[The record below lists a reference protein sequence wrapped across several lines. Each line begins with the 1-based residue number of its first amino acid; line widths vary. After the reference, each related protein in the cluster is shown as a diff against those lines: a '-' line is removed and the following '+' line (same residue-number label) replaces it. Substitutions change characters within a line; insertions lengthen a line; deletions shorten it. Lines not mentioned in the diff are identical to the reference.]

1 MKRSLP
7 ASVPKPNPQGIPVE
21 KRAEVTR
28 LYLLGSTYPDII
40 AAVGGGVTKQQIK
53 HFSEHNRLK
62 RPAGYVK
69 NPRHVWFDE
78 RDQAIADGLKL
89 NLSWADIRANVNA
102 IHGPIV
108 TRGATVAR
116 ARHVGMAREVRF
128 VAAPRP
134 GLPRKP
140 RPKKPKLT
148 PWTEE
153 RIAALYDGH
162 AAHRSA
168 QAVVATLQA
177 MDGLPLTEK
186 AVRAKAQGLRLL
198 WQRRGVVRIKVIKVP
213 VARVA
218 KVSRIIQR
226 APIPIPEPVYVA
238 PMVEPLPGPDGIVA
252 APLEYVMN
260 FCAVNGIVDQ
270 WLDMDRVN
278 KVRKWLHLPPMVVDC
293 TAGASV

>member
-1 MKRSLP
+1 
-7 ASVPKPNPQGIPVE
+7 VPKPNALGIPVE

-53 HFSEHNRLK
+53 HFSEHYRLK

-89 NLSWADIRANVNA
+89 NLPWADIRESVNA
-102 IHGPIV
+102 IPGPIV
-108 TRGATVAR
+108 TWAATVAR
-116 ARHVGMAREVRF
+116 ARDVGMARTVRF
-128 VAAPRP
+128 IAAPRP
-134 GLPRKP
+134 KAPRKP
-140 RPKKPKLT
+140 RVKKPKIT
-148 PWTEE
+148 PWTPE
-153 RIAALYDGH
+153 RVAELYAGH

-168 QAVVATLQA
+168 QTVVATLQA
-177 MDGLPLTEK
+177 MEGLPLTEK
-186 AVRAKAQGLRLL
+186 AVRVKAQGLRLL
-198 WQRRGVVRIKVIKVP
+198 WQRRGIVRVKAIKVP

-226 APIPIPEPVYVA
+226 AAIPIPEPVYVA
-238 PMVEPLPGPDGIVA
+238 PLVEPLPGPDGIVA

-260 FCAVNGIVDQ
+260 FCAVHGIADQ

-278 KVRKWLHLPPMVVDC
+278 KVRKWLKMPPMVVDC
-293 TAGASV
+293 TAGAAI

>member
-1 MKRSLP
+1 M
-7 ASVPKPNPQGIPVE
+7 GIPVE
-21 KRAEVTR
+21 KRAEVIR
-28 LYLLGSTYPDII
+28 LYLLGSTYTDII

-53 HFSEHNRLK
+53 HFSEHYQLK
-62 RPAGYVK
+62 RPVGYVK

-102 IHGPIV
+102 IPGLIV
-108 TRGATVAR
+108 TRAATVAR
-116 ARHVGMAREVRF
+116 ARDVGMASEMRF
-128 VAAPRP
+128 VAPPRP
-134 GLPRKP
+134 KAPRKP
-140 RPKKPKLT
+140 LVKKPKIT
-148 PWTEE
+148 PWTPE
-153 RIAALYDGH
+153 RVAELYAGH

-168 QAVVATLQA
+168 QTVVSTLQA
-177 MDGLPLTEK
+177 MEGLPLTEK
-186 AVRAKAQGLRLL
+186 AVRVKAQGLRLL
-198 WQRRGVVRIKVIKVP
+198 WQRRGIVRVKAIKVP
-213 VARVA
+213 VVRVA

-278 KVRKWLHLPPMVVDC
+278 KVRKWLQMPPMVVDC
-293 TAGASV
+293 TARASV